1 MILSKEQRIGAAIF
15 FGIALIGWLVVAVCH
30 SHRTSPELPEP
41 PQAKKYRTWEERK
54 DSMRRVDSLRFA
66 EWSRER
72 EHRYDS
78 FHLADSS
85 RRAEWKRIRQEQYD
99 SFRIAD
105 SLWRDSVGFRYPR
118 HAKKDTILDL
128 NHCDTADLQYI
139 RGIGRYTAVQIVK
152 YRGELGGF
160 YSTEQL
166 KDDRL
171 SKCHLDTLLNHFT
184 ADAKDV
190 RMIDINSCSIETL
203 QRHPYLRYNQAK
215 AIYDLRRKQVRIHSL
230 DELIA
235 LPEISEEE
243 AIKIAPYLRFE

>member
-15 FGIALIGWLVVAVCH
+15 FGIALIGWLVVAIWR
-30 SHRTSPELPEP
+30 SHRVSPELPDP

-54 DSMRRVDSLRFA
+54 DSMRRVDSVRFA

-72 EHRYDS
+72 EARYDS
-78 FHLADSS
+78 FHVADSM
-85 RRAEWKRIRQEQYD
+85 
-99 SFRIAD
+99 
-105 SLWRDSVGFRYPR
+105 WRDSVGWRYPK

-128 NHCDTADLQYI
+128 NHCDTADLQLI

-152 YRGELGGF
+152 YREELGGF

-166 KDDRL
+166 KDARL
-171 SKCHLDTLLNHFT
+171 AKCHLDTLLDRFT

-190 RMIDINSCSIETL
+190 RIIRINSCSLETL

-215 AIYDLRRKQVRIHSL
+215 AIYALHRKQIRIESIEDL
-230 DELIA
+230 MA
-235 LPEISEEE
+235 LPEMTE
-243 AIKIAPYLRFE
+243 AEVIKIAPYLYFE